1 MCIFF
6 RKKFTFLVPVKFKL
20 FYEKF
25 HNVTFN
31 LLDVGCGNHAP
42 SQAKAWFPFC
52 KYYGIDKTRYNNCED
67 DFSIMEKFYCIDL
80 VIDDLCNI
88 PDNFF
93 DVIILSH
100 VIEHLPNG
108 LDVVKKLTEK
118 LVAGGCIYIEFPSVR
133 SLNLPS
139 VKNGILNFYD
149 DPSHVKVYEV
159 GEITDILI
167 ARDCRILK
175 AGVRRDKAG
184 IILLPFILL
193 IKRLKGENL
202 TGLGLWDL
210 FGFAEF
216 IFAEK
221 KG

>member
-108 LDVVKKLTEK
+108 LDVVKKLSEK
-118 LVAGGCIYIEFPSVR
+118 LGEKVLTGS
-133 SLNLPS
+133 SWKDNL
-139 VKNGILNFYD
+139 KGIGN
-149 DPSHVKVYEV
+149 
-159 GEITDILI
+159 TDIYSVI
-167 ARDCRILK
+167 
-175 AGVRRDKAG
+175 GVSEEG
-184 IILLPFILL
+184 
-193 IKRLKGENL
+193 
-202 TGLGLWDL
+202 
-210 FGFAEF
+210 
-216 IFAEK
+216 
-221 KG
+221 